1 MEKEIYTTKDIIRNN
16 KCANICIS
24 ENYQF
29 TKKFKSVLNKPRF
42 SIKKSRL
49 FINDL
54 TYKKINDWDK
64 KNVIS
69 GDRSNKEA
77 GWRKFSIIDI
87 LKLYIISDLRK
98 LGFDIKKIRVIL
110 KNISDFT
117 FEAISL
123 PNNKLKDFPFLL
135 LEYFFLE
142 CINGYKNFLIIS
154 ENGEIYFFQEDDLF
168 AIHFYLDGAGAPII
182 ILPFFK
188 YVKKTAE
195 KVNLKKVNYDNDPK
209 VYELFRTLPKERKI
223 LDIIDNKKYE
233 TITITKKNGNILTIK
248 AKEIKRGDFSDKE
261 IINTIKQKDYQN
273 VSVSVKDGKKINITR
288 EESIKL

>member
-16 KCANICIS
+16 KLANICIS

-29 TKKFKSVLNKPRF
+29 TKKFQSVLNKPRF

-49 FINDL
+49 FVNDL

-69 GDRSNKEA
+69 GDRNNKEA

-110 KNISDFT
+110 KNISEFT

-182 ILPFFK
+182 ILPFFE

-223 LDIIDNKKYE
+223 LDIINNKKYE

-261 IINTIKQKDYQN
+261 IINAIKQKDYQN
-273 VSVSVKDGKKINITR
+273 VYVSVKDGKKINIIR